1 MLGKD
6 YLLSVA
12 KLFDQPHRKYSTRSI
27 RALVTAVKASASN
40 LKVTKSPALRNR
52 LAQVGINT
60 DDFYDLPDS
69 GITERLIEWC
79 QSQLAEG
86 DTIESVNIW
95 RSWNALRFR
104 RDKVIAHNEFVS
116 SELVPNLTWDQVSA
130 LLELAKIIVNLVS
143 SGYLNYFLTADDGSF
158 LLTGDVEQST
168 VCLRR
173 LLRSLK

>member
-1 MLGKD
+1 
-6 YLLSVA
+6 
-12 KLFDQPHRKYSTRSI
+12 
-27 RALVTAVKASASN
+27 
-40 LKVTKSPALRNR
+40 
-52 LAQVGINT
+52 
-60 DDFYDLPDS
+60 
-69 GITERLIEWC
+69 
-79 QSQLAEG
+79 LAEG

-116 SELVPNLTWDQVSA
+116 SELVPNLTWNQVSA